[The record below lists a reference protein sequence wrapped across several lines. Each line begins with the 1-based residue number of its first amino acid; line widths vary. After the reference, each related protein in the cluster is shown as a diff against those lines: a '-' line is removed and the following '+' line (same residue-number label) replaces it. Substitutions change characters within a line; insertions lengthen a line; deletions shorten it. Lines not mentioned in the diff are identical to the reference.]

1 MTIAN
6 FFGFCLTTAATALA
20 TATGCIGSR
29 AMSLSAAECIV
40 ERVIDGDTLTCEDGE
55 RVRLLLIDT
64 PEMDQGDFGRRARR
78 YLLEL
83 APPGTALRLERDV
96 QMQDRYGRTL
106 AYLYTPDGRMLNEE
120 MARAGFAVAL
130 VYPPNVRYVERIRKA
145 VKAAR
150 EAGLGLWATSAF
162 ECAPVDHRTGRCG
175 GNERGGPEARRG
187 SWGS

>member
-6 FFGFCLTTAATALA
+6 FFGFCLTTAAAALTAS
-20 TATGCIGSR
+20 TGCIGTR
-29 AMSLSAAECIV
+29 PMSLPAEECIV
-40 ERVIDGDTLTCEDGE
+40 ARVIDGDTLACEGGE

-83 APPGTALRLERDV
+83 APPGTPLHLEHDL
-96 QMQDRYGRTL
+96 QTQDRYGRTL

-130 VYPPNVRYVERIRKA
+130 VYPPNVKYVERIRAA
-145 VKAAR
+145 VAAAR
-150 EAGLGLWATSAF
+150 KARLGLWATSAF
-162 ECAPVDHRTGRCG
+162 ECAPVDFRAGRCG
-175 GNERGGPEARRG
+175 D
-187 SWGS
+187 